1 MPPVKKA
8 AARGASRGSSKAGS
22 SKAGSMTAATRLQ
35 LERAAKRLE
44 KSLDQANDALKA
56 LGRDVG
62 HGGHRSYKD
71 ISAALSTLRRDAQ
84 KTNRALIADLS
95 KLRSA
100 VTPSRATSK
109 RAAPRRSSGSR
120 GPTKSPSRS
129 SKRRRAG

>member
-1 MPPVKKA
+1 MPPAKKP
-8 AARGASRGSSKAGS
+8 AARSASRGS

-62 HGGHRSYKD
+62 HGGHQSYKD
-71 ISAALSTLRRDAQ
+71 ISAALSVLRRDAQ
-84 KTNRALIADLS
+84 KTNRALIADLG

-100 VTPSRATSK
+100 VTPSRTMGK
-109 RAAPRRSSGSR
+109 RAAPGRSSGSR